1 MFYRRKIILG
11 LLEIFGGK
19 VAKNRLQNL
28 LFLFTIKQSKPDY
41 DFIPYES
48 GCYSYS
54 LEADIET
61 MAAKGILKESNS
73 EIKNPDKNSYL
84 QQLNP
89 ADQKYMKEVK
99 SNFSKMSPEGLM
111 KYIFLNYP
119 FYAVKSEIAKKIL
132 NKKELEKVIESVPK
146 QNKIVLF
153 TIGYEGISLEEYL
166 LRLIKNNIKM
176 LVDVRGNPLSMKF
189 GFSKRRLNIYCES
202 IGVQYVHFPEL
213 GIKSEQRHELK
224 TQQDYDKLFEQYRKN
239 NLHKTVK
246 SQIEILNL
254 LKLHKRIA
262 LTCYEAD
269 ISRCHSKY
277 IVEALTKLPSFNY
290 EVNNI

>member
-1 MFYRRKIILG
+1 MLTT
-11 LLEIFGGK
+11 
-19 VAKNRLQNL
+19 NL
-28 LFLFTIKQSKPDY
+28 SES
-41 DFIPYES
+41 FIS
-48 GCYSYS
+48 
-54 LEADIET
+54 T
-61 MAAKGILKESNS
+61 
-73 EIKNPDKNSYL
+73 
-84 QQLNP
+84 
-89 ADQKYMKEVK
+89 
-99 SNFSKMSPEGLM
+99 
-111 KYIFLNYP
+111 
-119 FYAVKSEIAKKIL
+119 
-132 NKKELEKVIESVPK
+132 
-146 QNKIVLF
+146 
-153 TIGYEGISLEEYL
+153 T
-166 LRLIKNNIKM
+166 
-176 LVDVRGNPLSMKF
+176 GNPLSMKF